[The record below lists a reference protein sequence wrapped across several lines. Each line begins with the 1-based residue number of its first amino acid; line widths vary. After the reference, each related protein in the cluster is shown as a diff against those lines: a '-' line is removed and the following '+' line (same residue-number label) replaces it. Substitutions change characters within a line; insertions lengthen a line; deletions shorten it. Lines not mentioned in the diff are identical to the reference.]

1 MPCGTSLPPNRL
13 LLELSFSEACSG
25 AQQPLK
31 RPTSCTCGLAAEF
44 VSIAIQRSSSNV
56 LSTASANWTYENLLI
71 ASNAIARRLKSDNH
85 FVQGSRVVLLLP
97 NSIEYVAAFYGTLMA
112 GGVVV
117 PLPPTTE
124 KQTLDRILA
133 STDAVSIIISSGV
146 KRAPLGLGITETR
159 QESLRDFSEADV
171 VAPIE
176 LAMAAL
182 DELAVILF
190 TSGSTGEPKGVMLS
204 HRNLISNAQSIQ
216 QYLQISES
224 DKPLCVVPFY
234 HAFGN
239 SVLQSHVLAGATLV
253 LDGKTMFPE
262 TVVAAIEKHHATS
275 LSAVPDMVRYLLERT
290 SLGRTRFPSLKY
302 VAVAGGPLPYER
314 AMELSERIAPSRLYA
329 MYGQT
334 EATARLAYVPPDD
347 LARLPEGCLGKAIP
361 GVELEVV
368 DDAGNQVAIGEVG
381 ELRARGP
388 NIMQGYWQDS
398 ETTAERL
405 RDGWLLTGD
414 LAVADADGWLYHRG
428 RRNSIVK
435 IAGFRVHPGDLETF
449 AIRRLSVVQAV
460 AVPFESSKVGTR
472 LALFVGQST
481 NGEISESEMLSRC
494 RAELP
499 RHLAPAF
506 VRHVDEFPLN
516 SAMKV
521 DRQLLSKIAE
531 NHHNSLLS
539 GDNSQF
545 SISG

>member
-1 MPCGTSLPPNRL
+1 MPGGTGLPPNRL
-13 LLELSFSEACSG
+13 LLELGFSEASAG
-25 AQQPLK
+25 VQQTIN
-31 RPTSCTCGLAAEF
+31 RPISSTSGLAAEF
-44 VSIAIQRSSSNV
+44 VSVAIQRSPSTV

-71 ASNAIARRLKSDNH
+71 ASNAIARRLKSH
-85 FVQGSRVVLLLP
+85 PQFARGARVVLLLP

-112 GGVVV
+112 GGIVV
-117 PLPPTTE
+117 PLSPTTE

-133 STDAVSIIISSGV
+133 STEAVSIIVASGA
-146 KRAPLGLGITETR
+146 KRSPSDLGVAEIR
-159 QESLRDFSEADV
+159 HESLRNFSQADAI
-171 VAPIE
+171 APIE
-176 LAMAAL
+176 LANADL
-182 DELAVILF
+182 DDLAVILF
-190 TSGSTGEPKGVMLS
+190 TSGSTGKPKGVMLS
-204 HRNLISNAQSIQ
+204 HRNLIANARSIQ
-216 QYLQISES
+216 QYLQIDES

-253 LDGKTMFPE
+253 LDGKTLFPE
-262 TVVAAIEKHHATS
+262 TVVAAIEKHQATS
-275 LSAVPDMVRYLLERT
+275 LSAVPDMIRFLLERT

-314 AMELSERIAPSRLYA
+314 AMELSKRISPSQLYA

-368 DDAGNQVAIGEVG
+368 DDDGNRVAIGEVG

-388 NIMQGYWQDS
+388 NIMQGYWQDL

-449 AIRRLSVVQAV
+449 AIRRLSVTQAV
-460 AVPFESSKVGTR
+460 AVPFESAKVGTR
-472 LALFVGQST
+472 LALFVGPFTDGDFLQQVVQRIQ
-481 NGEISESEMLSRC
+481 G
-494 RAELP
+494 
-499 RHLAPAF
+499 RH
-506 VRHVDEFPLN
+506 
-516 SAMKV
+516 
-521 DRQLLSKIAE
+521 RQLFI
-531 NHHNSLLS
+531 
-539 GDNSQF
+539 
-545 SISG
+545 